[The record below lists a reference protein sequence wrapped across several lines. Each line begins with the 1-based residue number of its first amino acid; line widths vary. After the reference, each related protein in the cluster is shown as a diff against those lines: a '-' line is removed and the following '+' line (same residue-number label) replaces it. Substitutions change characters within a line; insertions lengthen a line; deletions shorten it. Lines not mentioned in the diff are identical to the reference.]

1 MLGVIAFQGTGLL
14 HALHVLLEHDH
25 TGHSCS
31 TEARHLEDD
40 TCPSSRA
47 SETHSGY
54 PALDEQAD
62 KHSHHPAACQICS
75 AIVGLKALAADVE
88 YEPPIYLPQVGRN
101 LRPAGAAHVSPLL
114 SDKAPRAPP
123 TCGLSISV

>member
-31 TEARHLEDD
+31 TEARHLQDD
-40 TCPSSRA
+40 TWPSSRPGGT
-47 SETHSGY
+47 SSIY
-54 PALDEQAD
+54 PALEEQSD
-62 KHSHHPAACQICS
+62 KHSHHPANCPVCR
-75 AIVGLKALAADVE
+75 AIVALKALAAVVE
-88 YEPPIYLPQVGRN
+88 YDPPMHLLPVGQN
-101 LRPAGAAHVSPLL
+101 PRPGGPAHVSPLL

-123 TCGLSISV
+123 ACRLSIGV